1 MSHEIIDRSLDV
13 FTRPSKPVSQFLAR
27 HFERR
32 YAGRYRFAR
41 TLFVIDYLI
50 ITAAVALAVL
60 SIVVS
65 TAAPTPPERVRIL
78 MRTEPVAVK
87 SGDRAI
93 VFVEYENREHDP
105 VGPVSLRTNFPS
117 GFELTDPPPGFLL
130 HDRTINLGTLEAGA
144 RGELA
149 FTGVLR
155 VPVGTIQR
163 FYISTIIGGEVRTTA
178 LPVKVKSSVLAATVT
193 APPRIIDDEPF
204 TATLELRN
212 TGSVTLTEVVV
223 TPKLPIGSSAPTSTL
238 AFAPGAI
245 ARFSYTLTAGEHEGA
260 LPVGFEVAL
269 REGGALIR
277 QGIAI
282 LTVKHIKTGLNVE
295 TNFDDAPLRFDG
307 KDRKFKITVT
317 NRGTK
322 TLRDATLHLDLPA
335 AEESDWTLGTL
346 APGGSATVATTIK
359 LTAPASDDQ
368 PPFALV
374 PVVSVEVGLDGES
387 DRVRVVRP
395 QKPLPIASDFRVNS
409 TSLYYT
415 AAGEQLGRGPL
426 PPEVG
431 RVTTFWI
438 AVEFTHRGNEIKNLE
453 FRGWLPL
460 NVRWTDRHAT
470 TLPAGSS
477 VTYDRDTRRVSIKV
491 PTLPVEGKWTT
502 TFAVDIVPTRA
513 DLGKAPWLFLPETV
527 SGHEMEVNVPLDLRL
542 GAAVTT
548 VEIVGR

>member
-1 MSHEIIDRSLDV
+1 MSHEIIHRSLDV

-32 YAGRYRFAR
+32 YAGRYRYAR
-41 TLFVIDYLI
+41 TLFFIDYI
-50 ITAAVALAVL
+50 ILTAAIALAVL
-60 SIVVS
+60 SIVIS
-65 TAAPTPPERVRIL
+65 TAAPAPPERVRITITTAL
-78 MRTEPVAVK
+78 QQIK
-87 SGDRAI
+87 SGDRA
-93 VFVEYENREHDP
+93 VLVVEYENREHDP
-105 VGPVSLRTNFPS
+105 VGPVALRANFPS
-117 GFELTDPPPGFLL
+117 GFELTDPPPGFRL
-130 HDRTINLGTLEAGA
+130 HDRTISLGTLEPGA

-149 FTGVLR
+149 FIGVLR
-155 VPVGTIQR
+155 APVGTIQR
-163 FYISTIIGGEVRTTA
+163 FYVSTVIGSEVRTTA

-204 TATLELRN
+204 IATLELRN

-223 TPKLPIGSSAPTSTL
+223 TPKLPVGSVVPTSTF
-238 AFAPGAI
+238 AFAPGDT
-245 ARFSYTLTAGEHEGA
+245 ARFSYTLTAADHGGD

-277 QGIAI
+277 QGVAI
-282 LTVKHIKTGLNVE
+282 LTVKHVKTGLNVE
-295 TNFDDAPLRFDG
+295 TNLDDAPLRFDG
-307 KDRKFKITVT
+307 KERKFSITVT

-322 TLRDATLHLDLPA
+322 TLRDAALHLDLPA
-335 AEESDWTLGTL
+335 SKESDWTLGTL

-374 PVVSVEVGLDGES
+374 PVVSVEVGLGGEI
-387 DRVRVVRP
+387 DRVRVARP

-477 VTYDRDTRRVSIKV
+477 VIYDRDTRRVIIKAT
-491 PTLPVEGKWTT
+491 TLPVEGKWTT

-513 DLGKAPWLFLPETV
+513 DIGKAPWLFLPETV
-527 SGHEMEVNVPLDLRL
+527 SGHETEVNVPLDISL

-548 VEIVGR
+548 EEIVGR